1 METRPTTDRGDR
13 GRAPGVME
21 DRGRASGVMEDRGR
35 APGVI
40 ITAMILAAGIVAVS
54 PQAAGPMRIVS
65 TSPSITETLFAL
77 GLGNRVVGVSTFCR
91 FPSEAA
97 RLPKVGTFLK
107 PDAEFIAGLR
117 PDLVV
122 VHEVSTGIDRKLAS
136 LHLPFVLVERG
147 TLASVFSSIRQI
159 GVAAGVPDRAETLV
173 IDVERRLDVIR
184 RSAALP
190 RRRVLFIIG
199 RHPGTLTDLVAIGP
213 GSYLNDV
220 IEIAGGAN
228 VLNIAGQPEY
238 PRISMETVLR
248 LDPEVIVDT
257 VDMGETQADRRQRAP
272 INERLW
278 AGYGTL
284 TAVKSGHLYAATTD
298 ALVVPGPRVVDAA
311 EWVAALLRGKS
322 AP

>member
-1 METRPTTDRGDR
+1 MTV
-13 GRAPGVME
+13 AALV
-21 DRGRASGVMEDRGR
+21 
-35 APGVI
+35 
-40 ITAMILAAGIVAVS
+40 LAAGTLPAA
-54 PQAAGPMRIVS
+54 PQAAGPARIVS

-77 GLGNRVVGVSTFCR
+77 GLGDRVVGVSTFCR
-91 FPSEAA
+91 FPPEAV
-97 RLPKVGTFLK
+97 RLPRVGTFLK
-107 PDAEFIAGLR
+107 PDAELIAGLR

-122 VHEVSTGIDRKLAS
+122 VHDVSTGIDRKLAS
-136 LHLPFVLVERG
+136 LHLPFVVVERG
-147 TLASVFSSIRQI
+147 TLASVFSSIKQI
-159 GVAAGVPDRAETLV
+159 GGAAGVPERADLLV
-173 IDVERRLDVIR
+173 KDVERRLDAIR
-184 RSAALP
+184 QSAAMP

-220 IEIAGGAN
+220 IEIAGGRN

-257 VDMGETQADRRQRAP
+257 VDMGETSADRRQRAP

-284 TAVKSGHLYAATTD
+284 TAVKSGRLYAATTD
-298 ALVVPGPRVVDAA
+298 ALVVPGPRVVAAA
-311 EWVAALLRGKS
+311 EWVAALLHGKP
-322 AP
+322 AQ